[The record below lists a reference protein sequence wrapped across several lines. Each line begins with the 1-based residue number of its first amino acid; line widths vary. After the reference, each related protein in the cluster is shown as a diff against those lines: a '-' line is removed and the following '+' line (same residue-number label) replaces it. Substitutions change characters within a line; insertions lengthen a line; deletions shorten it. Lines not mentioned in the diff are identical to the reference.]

1 MRFDLRSDSRYA
13 YGGDPVG
20 FSIVGPSENYN
31 DETGGELRKDEGND
45 IIGESESISISVLD
59 ERNHSMVIPWSRL
72 LKKTALGV
80 LGVSAMWVKF
90 IVSWASFLAALYRN
104 PNNTTQEAIA
114 EQEDGSRRCPPPS
127 ALTMS
132 APTSSLRAHGNP
144 TDFWATV
151 SPNVVKPKNIDPE
164 HKHNQSKAK
173 KYRRAVSMD
182 NRPTKPE
189 RSDSFYR
196 SSMAYD
202 YNVGENV
209 MIITLLF
216 FIFYGPF
223 CAISFTCAC
232 FYLIKMF
239 IKDSERINRINDSM
253 VDLQSS
259 EYRRRVIKDN

>member
-1 MRFDLRSDSRYA
+1 
-13 YGGDPVG
+13 
-20 FSIVGPSENYN
+20 
-31 DETGGELRKDEGND
+31 
-45 IIGESESISISVLD
+45 
-59 ERNHSMVIPWSRL
+59 
-72 LKKTALGV
+72 
-80 LGVSAMWVKF
+80 
-90 IVSWASFLAALYRN
+90 
-104 PNNTTQEAIA
+104 
-114 EQEDGSRRCPPPS
+114 
-127 ALTMS
+127 
-132 APTSSLRAHGNP
+132 
-144 TDFWATV
+144 
-151 SPNVVKPKNIDPE
+151 VKPKNIDPE

-173 KYRRAVSMD
+173 KYRRDVSMD
-182 NRPTKPE
+182 NRPTRLE

-202 YNVGENV
+202 DNVGENV

-259 EYRRRVIKDN
+259 EYKRRVIKDN

>member
-1 MRFDLRSDSRYA
+1 M
-13 YGGDPVG
+13 
-20 FSIVGPSENYN
+20 GPSHNNN
-31 DETGGELRKDEGND
+31 DETGEELRKNEEND
-45 IIGESESISISVLD
+45 IIGESKSISISLLD
-59 ERNHSMVIPWSRL
+59 ERNHSMVIPWSQL
-72 LKKTALGV
+72 LKKTA

-90 IVSWASFLAALYRN
+90 IMSWASFLAALYRN

-114 EQEDGSRRCPPPS
+114 EQEDGSRRRPPPS
-127 ALTMS
+127 ALTVS

-144 TDFWATV
+144 TDLWAIV
-151 SPNVVKPKNIDPE
+151 SPNAVKPKNIDPE
-164 HKHNQSKAK
+164 HKHNHSKAK
-173 KYRRAVSMD
+173 KYRRVVSMD

-189 RSDSFYR
+189 RLDSFYR

-202 YNVGENV
+202 DNVGENV